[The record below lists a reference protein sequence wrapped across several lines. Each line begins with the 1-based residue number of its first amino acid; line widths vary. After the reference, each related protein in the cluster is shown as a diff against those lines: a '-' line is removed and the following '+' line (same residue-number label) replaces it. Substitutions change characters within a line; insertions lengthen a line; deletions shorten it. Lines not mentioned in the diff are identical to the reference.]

1 MKRSGLGGW
10 ALVALVCVGATLAV
24 ARLGLHDGDAP
35 APVPAPVADLP
46 VAGAPLA
53 TGPSA
58 DAEPVSTA
66 VVSAAQAM
74 EMRLAAERGTD
85 TEYASYLSIDDPDH
99 QDPGDDNSGDGG
111 GGAVPVPTP
120 DFAACFNL
128 LNTQPHGCTR
138 DLAEAGSQK
147 PTSLIPSSYK
157 ARLQKKC
164 VLWVGAWDQAH
175 CQ

>member
-1 MKRSGLGGW
+1 VKRSGLGGW

-24 ARLGLHDGDAP
+24 ARLWFHDGDAP
-35 APVPAPVADLP
+35 A
-46 VAGAPLA
+46 
-53 TGPSA
+53 
-58 DAEPVSTA
+58 STA
-66 VVSAAQAM
+66 VVSAAAQAM

-85 TEYASYLSIDDPDH
+85 AEYASYLSIDDPDH
-99 QDPGDDNSGDGG
+99 QDPGGDNSGDGG
-111 GGAVPVPTP
+111 WGAVPVPTP

-157 ARLQKKC
+157 ARLQKMC